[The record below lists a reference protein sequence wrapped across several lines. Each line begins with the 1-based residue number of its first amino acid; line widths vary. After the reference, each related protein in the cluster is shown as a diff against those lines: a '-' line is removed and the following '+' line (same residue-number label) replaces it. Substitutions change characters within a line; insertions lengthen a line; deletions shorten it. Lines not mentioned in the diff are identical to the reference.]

1 MAINDIDDI
10 ESGIEKALA
19 FFDRGEQVADTD
31 NFDYAIEMYIEG
43 LRRSPDNLESG
54 HIALRK
60 ISLIRQG
67 KGGKKA
73 SIKEKMKFSGGK
85 TPIDKM
91 LNAEFLLAKDPDHL
105 PYAET
110 MLSAAVAGGY
120 ARTAEWIAKLVFEAN
135 IASDKPSIATYVLL
149 KESYSEL
156 QLFSEAVNA
165 CRQAVKMRPDNAVL
179 QDELRDLS
187 AQMTMQ
193 KGKYGQ
199 EGDFTNSIRDKDK
212 QRKLYEQKRGVKTI
226 DFRVK
231 ALDDAKKAVIADP
244 NSQVK
249 VLKLAETLFDTN
261 TRPGCEQAVK
271 ALRDAFARSGDFIF
285 KKRGGEYVIKRLNL
299 EAREARSACK
309 ADLENQE
316 LKKAFAIAV
325 NKENKAKLQHYK
337 ICAAQYPTD
346 LVLKYEYA
354 LCLIK
359 DKKYDE
365 AIPLLQDAQ
374 KDPRKKLSAMDET
387 GLCFFLK
394 GWYAD
399 AIDIFT
405 QAIEACDVKDSKIA
419 KDLRYNLAR
428 SYEKDGQTD
437 KAFEMLRKLA
447 QLDFG
452 YKDVKERVD
461 GLRNKK

>member
-1 MAINDIDDI
+1 MANDDI

-60 ISLIRQG
+60 IALIRQG

-91 LNAEFLLAKDPDHL
+91 LNAELLLAKDPDHV

-135 IASDKPSIATYVLL
+135 ISSNKPSIATYVLL
-149 KESYSEL
+149 KDSYTEL
-156 QLFSEAVNA
+156 KLFSEAVNA
-165 CRQAVKMRPDNAVL
+165 CGQAMKLRPDDAAL

-187 AQMTMQ
+187 AQLTMQ

-212 QRKLYEQKRGVKTI
+212 QRKLYEQKRGLKTV
-226 DFRVK
+226 DYRTQ
-231 ALDDAKKAVIADP
+231 ALEEAKKAVIADP
-244 NSQVK
+244 NSQAK
-249 VLKLAETLFDTN
+249 VLKLAGTLFDTN
-261 TRPGCEQAVK
+261 TRAGCEQAVK
-271 ALRDAFARSGDFIF
+271 VLRDAFARSANFVY
-285 KKRGGEYVIKRLNL
+285 KKNEGEYIIRRLTL
-299 EAREARSACK
+299 EAREAKAALK
-309 ADLENQE
+309 ADLESLE
-316 LKKAFAIAV
+316 LKKAFAIAR
-325 NKENKAKLQHYK
+325 NKENKAKLLHFK
-337 ICAAQYPTD
+337 ACVAHYPTD
-346 LVLKYEYA
+346 LTMKYEYA
-354 LCLIK
+354 LCLVK

-374 KDPRKKLSAMDET
+374 KDPRKKLLAMDET

-399 AIDIFT
+399 AIDVFM
-405 QAIEACDVKDSKIA
+405 QAIEACDVKDSKTA

-437 KAFEMLRKLA
+437 KAFEMFRKLA

-452 YKDVKERVD
+452 YKDVKDRVD
-461 GLRNKK
+461 SLRKKSK

>member
-1 MAINDIDDI
+1 MAIDDV
-10 ESGIEKALA
+10 ESGIEKAIA

-67 KGGKKA
+67 KGGKKP

-85 TPIDKM
+85 TPLDKM

-105 PYAET
+105 AYAET
-110 MLSAAVAGGY
+110 MLSSAVAGGY

-135 IASDKPSIATYVLL
+135 IASDRPSIATYVLL
-149 KESYSEL
+149 KDSYVEL
-156 QLFSEAVNA
+156 KLFAEAVNA
-165 CRQAVKMRPDNAVL
+165 CRQAIKLRPDNAEL

-187 AQMTMQ
+187 AQLTMQ

-199 EGDFTNSIRDKDK
+199 EGDFTKSIRDKDK
-212 QRKLYEQKRGVKTI
+212 QQRLYEQKRGVKTI

-231 ALDDAKKAVIADP
+231 ALEDAKKAVIADP
-244 NSQVK
+244 NSQAN

-271 ALRDAFARSGDFIF
+271 VLRDAFARSGSFLF
-285 KKRGGEYVIKRLNL
+285 KKRAGEYIMKRLAI
-299 EAREARSACK
+299 EARQAMTAYK
-309 ADLENQE
+309 ADPESQE
-316 LKKAFAIAV
+316 LKKAYLIAL

-337 ICAAQYPTD
+337 TCVAQYPTD

-354 LCLIK
+354 LCLIN
-359 DKKYDE
+359 DKNYDE

-374 KDPRKKLSAMDET
+374 KDPRKKLFAMDET
-387 GLCFFLK
+387 GLCFFHK

-405 QAIEACDVKDSKIA
+405 QAIESCEVKDSKIA

-437 KAFEMLRKLA
+437 KAYELFRKLA
-447 QLDFG
+447 QQDFG

-461 GLRNKK
+461 KLRNVK